1 MAECHV
7 IIKKISTQQKI
18 STATTQTSD
27 RHKIREQPRL
37 RVRENVS
44 FVRISLRREKFTEV
58 YELDCHISKNGG
70 LDHYFIVMKTSTGSK
85 VKKTDIK

>member
-1 MAECHV
+1 MPRHH
-7 IIKKISTQQKI
+7 KKISTQQKI

-27 RHKIREQPRL
+27 RHKIKEQSRL

-44 FVRISLRREKFTEV
+44 FVRISLRQKKFTEV
-58 YELDCHISKNGG
+58 YKLERHILKNGG